1 MMVELGGKMP
11 DIVVV
16 LISFGLAIVAGAIWA
31 AIPAIFK
38 AFFETNESLFTLM
51 MNYIAT
57 GLVSV
62 WIYWRFPSNSNVV
75 PTQSNGRLP
84 VVFNE
89 KLLIVILVAV
99 LFVGI
104 LFYLKSS
111 KHGYELSVVG
121 ESVNTARYVGINSK
135 KVIIRTL
142 ILSGAICGF
151 VGFLIGSGV
160 DYTITAETTHR
171 GMGFTAIMAVW
182 LAKFNPIVT
191 IFTALFITFITK
203 GMGQVQMANS
213 RYITD
218 ASATS
223 IVMGLI
229 YLFVIASEFFIEYKI
244 MYNKNGK
251 ETDVFEIIG
260 GFFKKLFGI
269 KNNNKKEAAKESID
283 IDEEKQPSLD
293 EAKQTLEPE
302 MSPSKKKA
310 TGGRKKSQKG
320 SK

>member
-1 MMVELGGKMP
+1 
-11 DIVVV
+11 
-16 LISFGLAIVAGAIWA
+16 
-31 AIPAIFK
+31 
-38 AFFETNESLFTLM
+38 
-51 MNYIAT
+51 
-57 GLVSV
+57 
-62 WIYWRFPSNSNVV
+62 
-75 PTQSNGRLP
+75 
-84 VVFNE
+84 
-89 KLLIVILVAV
+89 
-99 LFVGI
+99 
-104 LFYLKSS
+104 
-111 KHGYELSVVG
+111 
-121 ESVNTARYVGINSK
+121 
-135 KVIIRTL
+135 
-142 ILSGAICGF
+142 
-151 VGFLIGSGV
+151 
-160 DYTITAETTHR
+160 
-171 GMGFTAIMAVW
+171 
-182 LAKFNPIVT
+182 
-191 IFTALFITFITK
+191 
-203 GMGQVQMANS
+203 MANS

-223 IVMGLI
+223 MVMGLI